1 MDEKPKKRL
10 RVLTFIL
17 GGLVLILLITYMG
30 GFWTRGK
37 IGPGRVRKASLE
49 SFQPQNTSRAEI
61 QKIMEYYEAVGTVRP
76 QTETK
81 IEAQVTGR
89 ILEVLVRPG
98 DAVIK
103 GKPLVVLDTR
113 EFQARVDQARQDLT
127 SAEARREQAK
137 QAVLA
142 AQAAYSQ
149 AESAYKRVKKYVES
163 EAATKQE
170 LEQAE
175 SAFLQAKAKLR
186 QAADGQKEAEAGVNR
201 AKKVIEESRIAL
213 DYNRIKAP
221 ENGQVVKRLVEP
233 GDLAWPGKPLIVL
246 QTREAL
252 RLEALVREGLIH
264 KVSPGTSLQ
273 VYVSALDRTM
283 EGTVEEI
290 IPSADPAT
298 RTFLVKVGF
307 PPQKDLY
314 PGMFGRLL
322 VPIEEKEVVA
332 VPDLAVKRMGQ
343 LEVVTIEEKGE
354 WKEIFVKTGRRL
366 MGEKVE
372 IISGLKGDETIALLG
387 GTDA

>member
-1 MDEKPKKRL
+1 MDEKPKNRL

-37 IGPGRVRKASLE
+37 IGPGRVKKASLE

-98 DAVIK
+98 EAVIK

-127 SAEARREQAK
+127 SAEARREQSK

-201 AKKVIEESRIAL
+201 ARKVIEESRIAL
-213 DYNRIKAP
+213 DYNRIKAQ

-298 RTFLVKVGF
+298 RTFLVKVRF

-332 VPDLAVKRMGQ
+332 VPDSAVKRMGQ
-343 LEVVTIEEKGE
+343 LEVVMIEEKGE
-354 WKEIFVKTGRRL
+354 WKEIFIKTGRRL

>member
-10 RVLTFIL
+10 RVLNFIL
-17 GGLVLILLITYMG
+17 GGLVLVLLITYMG

-163 EAATKQE
+163 EAATKQK

>member
-17 GGLVLILLITYMG
+17 GGLVLVLLITYMG

-137 QAVLA
+137 QSVLA

-201 AKKVIEESRIAL
+201 ARKVIEESRIAL